1 MHLFNHRHILLFKD
15 LLRTVLLQMSFL
27 LGHGVI
33 LILSSFCN
41 HAFLSFHSQ
50 RSLGIVFFLKKKNM
64 QRSHAGIRGHF
75 HKCSLTKLL
84 AVRSRLNPWV
94 VMTGPEAMGTNCS
107 PEGSSKCPEMVFHRE
122 GDWALPQV
130 ACGGCGVS
138 ILGNIQKP
146 FGQSPGQQVALPK
159 QRICMRCKHW
169 GFSKHNLSW
178 HTVIIA
184 LLIKEGCTKYLSKQ
198 IHSHA
203 ITCCVDSVTEFEH
216 ADFCY
221 KSHRGCWQSKFK
233 ENFFTDPQ
241 TFGTHV
247 FPQVGNQFSQ
257 YLYSFR
263 NGFLPALSVPDWVN
277 LQKWFLLSCR

>member
-1 MHLFNHRHILLFKD
+1 
-15 LLRTVLLQMSFL
+15 MSRNGFPPW
-27 LGHGVI
+27 GG
-33 LILSSFCN
+33 LSSATGC
-41 HAFLSFHSQ
+41 LW
-50 RSLGIVFFLKKKNM
+50 RMWSLHPWKYSKAIW
-64 QRSHAGIRGHF
+64 
-75 HKCSLTKLL
+75 TK
-84 AVRSRLNPWV
+84 S
-94 VMTGPEAMGTNCS
+94 
-107 PEGSSKCPEMVFHRE
+107 
-122 GDWALPQV
+122 WAT
-130 ACGGCGVS
+130 
-138 ILGNIQKP
+138 
-146 FGQSPGQQVALPK
+146 VALPK

-184 LLIKEGCTKYLSKQ
+184 LLIKEGCTKYSSKQ